1 MAGKLIKIENEYY
14 LTTDTKVEEGDYG
27 LAFAHGGRNGFG
39 RGWYIFYHDG
49 KPVNKLNAICAGTRK
64 ITHSTAPIDG
74 DEVGSCF
81 HIIEQLSLK
90 NCEAIERDYDLGE
103 LKNQHIQ
110 EQLSNFDKESYERYL
125 PFAED
130 EANIFIEGFQKAL
143 EILGDK
149 KFSEENIEEA
159 FAYGQL
165 NQLHNQKYF
174 SGSAYLQSLLQPT
187 EIDVEIV
194 MEKVVDETKIISA
207 IKGVKGSGDK
217 ITTYKTVPKLDSEGC
232 LILKRV
238 V

>member
-81 HIIEQLSLK
+81 HIIEKLSLK
-90 NCEAIERDYDLGE
+90 NCEE
-103 LKNQHIQ
+103 LFGV
-110 EQLSNFDKESYERYL
+110 FDVEKLAEES
-125 PFAED
+125 
-130 EANIFIEGFQKAL
+130 
-143 EILGDK
+143 
-149 KFSEENIEEA
+149 SE
-159 FAYGQL
+159 
-165 NQLHNQKYF
+165 
-174 SGSAYLQSLLQPT
+174 LQSLFNDLACYETGFIRGFNKAMELNKDKVFTAEDAILIAEYVRVASQSTPNTRTKDLFNEYQSLQQPT

-194 MEKVVDETKIISA
+194 TLMDCHNDKTYLSTDEEAKLCTNT
-207 IKGVKGSGDK
+207 G
-217 ITTYKTVPKLDSEGC
+217 ITALDSEGN
-232 LILKRV
+232 LILKKI
-238 V
+238 